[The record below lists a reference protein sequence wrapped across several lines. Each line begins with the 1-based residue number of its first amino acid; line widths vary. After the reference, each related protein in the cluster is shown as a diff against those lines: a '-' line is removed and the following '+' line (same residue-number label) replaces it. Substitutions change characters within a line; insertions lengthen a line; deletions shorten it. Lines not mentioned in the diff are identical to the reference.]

1 MDQGD
6 SGIEF
11 QTFKTIAIVIA
22 AVILFCFIAPFIVRC
37 AQMVD
42 ESVENTAATTK
53 INRLPAYDPEAVF
66 GDTHTTTTTS
76 RTATST
82 TNTRRPTTNAGA
94 TTNAQRERLQRLPS
108 VTTSAMLVTDVV
120 QVTAPS
126 SLYDT
131 TTTDVILA
139 QIDPTASTDI
149 KIQIEC

>member
-1 MDQGD
+1 MEQGD
-6 SGIEF
+6 TGIEF

-66 GDTHTTTTTS
+66 GDTTTTS